1 LSIDSLILEVDV
13 EGLSDFSDTFF
24 FLGDVREFW
33 SLKSNV
39 DGSVGLSITTLG
51 SSLDDIL
58 DLIVR
63 NDNVQVLV
71 LT

>member
-1 LSIDSLILEVDV
+1 LSVDSLILEVDI

-24 FLGDVREFW
+24 LLGDVREFW
-33 SLKSNV
+33 SLESNV